1 MLAVFNGTAHPLR
14 NFTVPDWR
22 QRSSASCRARCRQ
35 TSDEKARGSLW
46 WGEHIKTNAKLRV
59 SIRTDRKQLL
69 SLYEGP
75 RQILQCTVD
84 HFESFDQ
91 CAEVLIGIAERYAT
105 GHLEAN
111 DLQRERDA
119 QMVPRGIAAPSRG
132 KKFAANQMPSSSQH
146 KRKAE
151 DSCHGHVRLDEWSLR
166 WKRTHGFECLVA
178 HCTRHPQNRKHA
190 LHECH
195 ADTTSTLQPTPCCCF
210 SRRHLQRGANK
221 EIAFFRS
228 QLSVEQKVNCL
239 HILYNGVLGPLP
251 QACIGR
257 ASWHDRDTTDKT
269 KAHQHNARR
278 VQRRESRTSTRT

>member
-1 MLAVFNGTAHPLR
+1 MPEFANDADAMLAVFNGTAHLLR
-14 NFTVPDWR
+14 NFTVSDWR

-91 CAEVLIGIAERYAT
+91 CARVLIGIAERYAA

-119 QMVPRGIAAPSRG
+119 QMVARGIAAPSRG
-132 KKFAANQMPSSSQH
+132 KKFAANQMPSSSQQ

-151 DSCHGHVRLDEWSLR
+151 DSCMDMCDWMS
-166 WKRTHGFECLVA
+166 
-178 HCTRHPQNRKHA
+178 
-190 LHECH
+190 
-195 ADTTSTLQPTPCCCF
+195 
-210 SRRHLQRGANK
+210 
-221 EIAFFRS
+221 
-228 QLSVEQKVNCL
+228 
-239 HILYNGVLGPLP
+239 GPP
-251 QACIGR
+251 MEEDA
-257 ASWHDRDTTDKT
+257 WF
-269 KAHQHNARR
+269 
-278 VQRRESRTSTRT
+278 